1 MRNAGID
8 VVQVNS
14 FPLPSFYV
22 LQTLHEHTHT
32 HENTCTRRKYSP
44 KPAACLPTFLVRE
57 MLVQV
62 YFYSRIWFVAVG
74 HCKSYREAQEKRC
87 LK

>member
-32 HENTCTRRKYSP
+32 HTKTHAHGENTAQSQ
-44 KPAACLPTFLVRE
+44 LLVY
-57 MLVQV
+57 QH
-62 YFYSRIWFVAVG
+62 F
-74 HCKSYREAQEKRC
+74 
-87 LK
+87 